1 MIKIKKRQ
9 FAAVILCTVLVTLLL
24 TAGGFYLLTS
34 AAGVKLVQGKDYN
47 MLTDMSQKYSKLY
60 TLQNTINDKFLWET
74 DEREQMEVM
83 YKALVDSL
91 GDKYSSYMNEEETE
105 KWNRY
110 VTGVFS
116 GIGITFTENE
126 KGQMEI
132 SSVIKEGPADI
143 SGIKA
148 GDIIRKVDGNSY
160 STLYEVSTAIQGE
173 EGTVV
178 KLTYLRGKKE
188 KTVSIV
194 RGVVEERSVYAGTV
208 GDSYGYIRITG
219 FEKSTAEQFKREL
232 SAFENNKKIK
242 GVVIDI
248 RDNLGGIMEQ
258 SIEIADALLPE
269 CTIVHTEDNKGKKE
283 YYNSDESCT
292 KLKYVLLINE
302 NSASASEIL
311 AAAVKDNEGGKL
323 VGMTTYG
330 KGIIQNSMMFSDS
343 TSLKLTTMQY
353 LSPKNHKIH
362 GIGIKPDYKV
372 KQPKNEK
379 EDMQLKKAISLLS

>member
-1 MIKIKKRQ
+1 MIKIRKRQ
-9 FAAVILCTVLVTLLL
+9 FVAVILCTVLATLLL
-24 TAGGFYLLTS
+24 TAGGFILYSGVT
-34 AAGVKLVQGKDYN
+34 GVKLVQGKDYN
-47 MLTDMSQKYSKLY
+47 MLTDLSQKYSKLY
-60 TLQNTINDKFLWET
+60 TLQTTINDKFLWET
-74 DEREQMEVM
+74 DEKEQMEVM

-132 SSVIKEGPADI
+132 SSVIGEGPADV

-148 GDIIRKVDGNSY
+148 GDIIRKVDGKRY
-160 STLYEVSTAIQGE
+160 STLEEVSSAIQGE

-178 KLTYLRGKKE
+178 KLTYLRGKTE
-188 KTVSIV
+188 KTVSII

-242 GVVIDI
+242 GVVIDL
-248 RDNLGGIMEQ
+248 RNNLGGIMEQ
-258 SIEIADALLPE
+258 SIEIADVLLPE
-269 CTIVHTEDNKGKKE
+269 CTIIHTEDGKGNTE
-283 YYNSDESCT
+283 FFNSDESCT

-311 AAAVKDNEGGKL
+311 AAAIKDNKGGKL
-323 VGMTTYG
+323 VGMKTYG
-330 KGIIQNSMMFSDS
+330 KGIIQNSMMFSDN

-362 GIGIKPDYKV
+362 GVGVSPDYKV
-372 KQPKNEK
+372 KQPKNAK

>member
-132 SSVIKEGPADI
+132 SSVIKEG
-143 SGIKA
+143 
-148 GDIIRKVDGNSY
+148 
-160 STLYEVSTAIQGE
+160 Q
-173 EGTVV
+173 
-178 KLTYLRGKKE
+178 
-188 KTVSIV
+188 
-194 RGVVEERSVYAGTV
+194 
-208 GDSYGYIRITG
+208 
-219 FEKSTAEQFKREL
+219 
-232 SAFENNKKIK
+232 K
-242 GVVIDI
+242 GAYD
-248 RDNLGGIMEQ
+248 Q
-258 SIEIADALLPE
+258 
-269 CTIVHTEDNKGKKE
+269 
-283 YYNSDESCT
+283 
-292 KLKYVLLINE
+292 
-302 NSASASEIL
+302 
-311 AAAVKDNEGGKL
+311 
-323 VGMTTYG
+323 
-330 KGIIQNSMMFSDS
+330 
-343 TSLKLTTMQY
+343 
-353 LSPKNHKIH
+353 
-362 GIGIKPDYKV
+362 
-372 KQPKNEK
+372 
-379 EDMQLKKAISLLS
+379 

>member
-1 MIKIKKRQ
+1 MKITK
-9 FAAVILCTVLVTLLL
+9 
-24 TAGGFYLLTS
+24 
-34 AAGVKLVQGKDYN
+34 
-47 MLTDMSQKYSKLY
+47 
-60 TLQNTINDKFLWET
+60 
-74 DEREQMEVM
+74 
-83 YKALVDSL
+83 
-91 GDKYSSYMNEEETE
+91 
-105 KWNRY
+105 
-110 VTGVFS
+110 
-116 GIGITFTENE
+116 
-126 KGQMEI
+126 
-132 SSVIKEGPADI
+132 
-143 SGIKA
+143 
-148 GDIIRKVDGNSY
+148 
-160 STLYEVSTAIQGE
+160 
-173 EGTVV
+173 
-178 KLTYLRGKKE
+178 
-188 KTVSIV
+188 
-194 RGVVEERSVYAGTV
+194 
-208 GDSYGYIRITG
+208 
-219 FEKSTAEQFKREL
+219 
-232 SAFENNKKIK
+232 K

>member
-1 MIKIKKRQ
+1 M
-9 FAAVILCTVLVTLLL
+9 AVILCTVLATLLL
-24 TAGGFYLLTS
+24 TAGGFILYSGVT
-34 AAGVKLVQGKDYN
+34 GVKLVQGKDYN
-47 MLTDMSQKYSKLY
+47 MLIDLSQKYSKLY
-60 TLQNTINDKFLWET
+60 TLQTTINDKFLWET
-74 DEREQMEVM
+74 DEKEQMEVM

-132 SSVIKEGPADI
+132 SSVIGEGPADV

-148 GDIIRKVDGNSY
+148 GDIIRKVDGKRY
-160 STLYEVSTAIQGE
+160 STLEEVSSAIQGE

-178 KLTYLRGKKE
+178 KLTYLRGKTE
-188 KTVSIV
+188 KTVSII

-242 GVVIDI
+242 GVVIDL
-248 RDNLGGIMEQ
+248 RNNLGGIMEQ
-258 SIEIADALLPE
+258 SIEIADVLLPE
-269 CTIVHTEDNKGKKE
+269 CTIIHTEDGKGNME
-283 YYNSDESCT
+283 YFNSDESCT

-311 AAAVKDNEGGKL
+311 AAAIKDNKGGKL
-323 VGMTTYG
+323 VGMKTYG
-330 KGIIQNSMMFSDS
+330 KGIIQNSMMFSDN

-362 GIGIKPDYKV
+362 GVGVSPDYKV
-372 KQPKNEK
+372 KQPKNAQ